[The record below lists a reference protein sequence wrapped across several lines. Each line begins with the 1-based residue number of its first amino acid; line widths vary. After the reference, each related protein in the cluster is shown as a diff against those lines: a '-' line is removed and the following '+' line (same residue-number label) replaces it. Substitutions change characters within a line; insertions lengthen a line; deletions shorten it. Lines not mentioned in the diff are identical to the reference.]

1 VGAGKSRLG
10 VAFWSSLSLICG
22 SEGSMCIQHWRKAWE
37 GRAWGMLR
45 GGDFE
50 QHSARRPLLVL
61 LEDASESVLMELR
74 QFPNRRTQEHPS
86 VLVPSLPQA
95 VP

>member
-1 VGAGKSRLG
+1 
-10 VAFWSSLSLICG
+10 
-22 SEGSMCIQHWRKAWE
+22 
-37 GRAWGMLR
+37 MLR

-50 QHSARRPLLVL
+50 QHSAPRPFLVL